1 MSNLGSTSGKILV
14 LLLHAKIKLYFLV
27 KLLWDA
33 RSTQRGH
40 KDVLRRKQLCEKIQS
55 VCGGG
60 QIFVSIVLSYRKAL
74 IINYLTISVSKPMSP
89 NLHCCLCT
97 ISSNSKWG
105 KY

>member
-14 LLLHAKIKLYFLV
+14 LLLHAKIKLHFLV
-27 KLLWDA
+27 KLLWGA

-60 QIFVSIVLSYRKAL
+60 RFLCLLFFVTGKRSL
-74 IINYLTISVSKPMSP
+74 LT
-89 NLHCCLCT
+89 T
-97 ISSNSKWG
+97 
-105 KY
+105 